1 MIMRFFIKNI
11 DNVDYLKI
19 LLSGNTK
26 ISSLFVKDEGDMP
39 YDIMNRI
46 CLGD

>member
-11 DNVDYLKI
+11 ENVDNSKI
-19 LLSGNTK
+19 RLSGNTK

-39 YDIMNRI
+39 YDIMSRI

>member
-1 MIMRFFIKNI
+1 MIMIFFIKNI
-11 DNVDYLKI
+11 ENVDYLKI